1 MDAAALSSVPSV
13 PSVSSVSSVAF
24 VSSVRRPPRARFVS
38 SREIL
43 REAFYGLYHHRF
55 RAALSML
62 GISWGIIS
70 VVVLLAYGNGFRGAL
85 DAGFRGAFSDGTV
98 VTFPGQTSLQAGG
111 ERAGKR
117 VRVSPDDVT
126 AMGELPLVKNVS
138 PEFMKEAPIGY
149 GNRVSSHLVR
159 GVSAAYGVMRAEQP
173 QPGGRFLDEED
184 VRLRRRVAFIGSE
197 VQRKLFGGIPPVGE
211 TLRIA
216 GQPFEIVGVLEEKVQ
231 LSNYNRPDKYCVFIP
246 WTTMSSLADTRFVNT
261 FVWQAV
267 SPMME
272 PKATDQVKEFLA
284 RRYRYNPADERAL
297 NMFGSTKS
305 NEIAAGITGGLKLVL
320 TFIGVLTLAIGGVG
334 IMNIMFVNVQERTR
348 EIGVRK
354 ALGAKRSEILLQFL
368 LEGLA
373 TTFAG
378 GTIGIALSAG
388 LVWLLS
394 PRPFLAELLDDAS
407 RVTDIHLAL
416 SMQLVAVTTGIL
428 MFVGLVSGLLPAV
441 KASRLDPIEAL
452 RYE

>member
-1 MDAAALSSVPSV
+1 MRQVV
-13 PSVSSVSSVAF
+13 
-24 VSSVRRPPRARFVS
+24 
-38 SREIL
+38 EIV
-43 REAFYGLYHHRF
+43 REAFVGLYHHRF

-62 GISWGIIS
+62 GISWGIIA
-70 VVVLLAYGNGFRGAL
+70 VVVLLAYGDGFGGAL

-98 VTFPGQTSLQAGG
+98 VVWPGQTSMQAGG
-111 ERAGKR
+111 ERAGRR
-117 VRVSPDDVT
+117 VRVTSDDVL
-126 AMGELPLVKNVS
+126 AVGELPLVKNVS
-138 PEFMKEAPIGY
+138 PEFMQDFPVVY
-149 GNRVSSHLVR
+149 GNKQSSHLIR
-159 GVSAAYGVMRAEQP
+159 GVAASYGMMRSEKP
-173 QPGGRFLDEED
+173 QAGGRFLEEED

-197 VQRKLFGGIPPVGE
+197 VQRKLFGTIPPVGE
-211 TLRIA
+211 TIRIG
-216 GQPFEIVGVLEEKVQ
+216 GQPFEIVGVMEEKVQ

-246 WTTMSSLADTRFVNT
+246 WTTMGGLADNKYVGT

-267 SPMME
+267 TPVLE
-272 PKATDQVKEFLA
+272 PKAQLQVRELIAK
-284 RRYRYNPADERAL
+284 RYRYNPADERAL
-297 NMFGSTKS
+297 NMFGSEKT
-305 NEIAAGITGGLKLVL
+305 NEIASGIVGGLKIVL

-354 ALGAKRSEILLQFL
+354 ALGATRREILMQFL

-378 GTIGIALSAG
+378 GVIGIAVSWG

-407 RVTDIHLAL
+407 RVTDIHLLL
-416 SMQLVAVTTGIL
+416 SMKLVTVTTTIL
-428 MFVGLVSGLLPAV
+428 MAVGVISGFLPAL